1 MVFQCEKILVDEADK
16 FEASD
21 KEELEKLIDNLKE
34 ALKGEDMNLIKS
46 RQEELQKKFYDV
58 SEKLY
63 KANAPQGDPQ
73 AAGFDPSQF
82 TGGAAPDGGAEDV
95 KFTDV
100 D

>member
-1 MVFQCEKILVDEADK
+1 M
-16 FEASD
+16 
-21 KEELEKLIDNLKE
+21 
-34 ALKGEDMNLIKS
+34 KGEDMNLIKS

-82 TGGAAPDGGAEDV
+82 AGGAAPDNGAEDV